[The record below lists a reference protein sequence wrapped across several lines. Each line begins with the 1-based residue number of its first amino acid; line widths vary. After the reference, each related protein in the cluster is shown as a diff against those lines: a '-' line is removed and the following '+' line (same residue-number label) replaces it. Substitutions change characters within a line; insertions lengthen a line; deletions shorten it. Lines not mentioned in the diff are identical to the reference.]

1 MEKIISGFVENIHI
15 VFIVVVI
22 LCFIIPMIYTSVKRN
37 KRKKQKDTLNQR
49 TILIDSYA
57 GSNLFLSI
65 LFMPL
70 FLMGGFAITGSA
82 IVAIIKTNIIFNIIC
97 TIIFAIVPGIILLM
111 IPIVMIVKNSRRF
124 IKILKGS
131 YVIVLDELMD
141 KYYYEDHSHNVDG
154 IDLSVWQLYF
164 KDFYKKYD
172 KFIKLKDLREGN
184 KYEIGEKFYLVFV
197 KGESTPYKF
206 RAKEYTLAP
215 SEKDKLK
222 TIDDVK
228 DYIDLE
234 EFVLEKEIPS
244 EIIVI
249 NKERIINDFFDKKRK
264 TGLVVDILLPIG
276 ILLFGIIVYILFS
289 VLIELIPVLAV
300 FVFFLIMNTTHI
312 KHILNMLNQIKN
324 NNYEVKED
332 EIVSLNN
339 RLSYSD
345 SNRMISFKLKNYKK
359 IVYQDKKY
367 FADVKEGDKLYLVFV
382 KGEKEP
388 IKVYN
393 AKYST
398 MERK

>member
-1 MEKIISGFVENIHI
+1 MFENLIIKFIENIHI
-15 VFIVVVI
+15 VFIVVAI
-22 LCFIIPMIYTSVKRN
+22 LCFVLPMLYISVKRK
-37 KRKKQKDTLNQR
+37 KRKKKRDILDKR
-49 TILIDSYA
+49 TILIDS
-57 GSNLFLSI
+57 GICSNVGLI
-65 LFMPL
+65 LFHLIFLIFGIIMIWAAINKAENTPTMICGVLFGIAMCIMPIIIS
-70 FLMGGFAITGSA
+70 FKS
-82 IVAIIKTNIIFNIIC
+82 IKTLVNVLNGKYII
-97 TIIFAIVPGIILLM
+97 VE
-111 IPIVMIVKNSRRF
+111 
-124 IKILKGS
+124 
-131 YVIVLDELMD
+131 DELMD
-141 KYYYEDHSHNVDG
+141 KYYYQDRSYHGEGIDHSG
-154 IDLSVWQLYF
+154 WKLYF
-164 KDFYKKYD
+164 KHYFKKYD
-172 KFIKLKDLREGN
+172 KYIKYKDLHSGDN
-184 KYEIGEKFYLVFV
+184 YQIGEKFYLVFV
-197 KGESTPYKF
+197 KGGNLYEF

-228 DYIDLE
+228 DYMNLE
-234 EFVLEKEIPS
+234 EFVLEKEIPN
-244 EIIVI
+244 ETIII

-289 VLIELIPVLAV
+289 VLIELILVFAV

-367 FADVKEGDKLYLVFV
+367 FSDVKEGDKLYLVFV
-382 KGEKEP
+382 KGEKDP

-398 MERK
+398 MESK

>member
-1 MEKIISGFVENIHI
+1 MFENLIIKFIENIHI
-15 VFIVVVI
+15 VFIVVAI
-22 LCFIIPMIYTSVKRN
+22 LCFVLPMLYISVKRK
-37 KRKKQKDTLNQR
+37 KRKKKRDILDKR
-49 TILIDSYA
+49 TILIDS
-57 GSNLFLSI
+57 GICSNVGLI
-65 LFMPL
+65 LFHLIFLIFGIIMIWAAINKAENTPTMICGVLFGIAMCIMPIIIS
-70 FLMGGFAITGSA
+70 FKS
-82 IVAIIKTNIIFNIIC
+82 IKTLVNVLNGKYII
-97 TIIFAIVPGIILLM
+97 VE
-111 IPIVMIVKNSRRF
+111 
-124 IKILKGS
+124 
-131 YVIVLDELMD
+131 DELMD
-141 KYYYEDHSHNVDG
+141 KYYYQDRSYHGEGIDHSG
-154 IDLSVWQLYF
+154 WKLYF
-164 KDFYKKYD
+164 KHYFKKYD
-172 KFIKLKDLREGN
+172 KYIKYKDLHSGDN
-184 KYEIGEKFYLVFV
+184 YQIGEKFYLVFV
-197 KGESTPYKF
+197 KGGNLYEF

-228 DYIDLE
+228 DYMNLE
-234 EFVLEKEIPS
+234 EFVLEKEIPN
-244 EIIVI
+244 ETIII

-289 VLIELIPVLAV
+289 VLIELILVFAV

-312 KHILNMLNQIKN
+312 KHILNMLKQIKN

-359 IVYQDKKY
+359 IVYADKQD
-367 FADVKEGDKLYLVFV
+367 FTDVKIGDKLYLVFV

-398 MERK
+398 MESR